1 MNDQTLKNANIM
13 IVDDAE
19 ANIAMLEGFLMLQGY
34 NNILTVSD
42 PRNVVPLVE
51 TFDPDLIFLDLL
63 MPHLTGFEVM
73 EKIREVYPPNRYLP
87 ILVLTA
93 DITDEAK
100 MNALSG
106 GAKDFLTKPLNLVE
120 VELRMKNLL
129 ETRFLYQQLENQ
141 NSILEEKVKARTF
154 ELVEKNRELEVAKD
168 KAETSDKLKT
178 AFLHSISHEVRTP
191 LNGIL
196 GFGELLT
203 DPEILEDD
211 KNAYLQLLKFSSD
224 RLIKTINDYLDM
236 AKLVSGSMN
245 VYPKQ
250 FSLTDLLEELS
261 FYYQNLC
268 IDKGLTLTFD
278 IPGVNDDTMLQTDR
292 EILYKLLSH
301 ILDNAVKFTPRGDIV
316 FDFTHKPGIIEF
328 SVKDTGIGIKDELR
342 TDIFNIFTQG
352 EMGNTRNYEGS
363 GLGLS
368 LAKRMA
374 DLLGGTLS
382 FESEH
387 GLGSTFRVTLPTG
400 MSATAGHDGRL
411 AGPKSRPAEK
421 PVILI
426 VEDENL
432 NYVYLEAIL
441 KRYASKVLLANN
453 GKLAVDLCHENP
465 DISLVFMD
473 IRMPEMDG
481 IDATRIIK
489 SFRKDLP
496 VIALTAYAIDNDE
509 RDAIEAGCDDY
520 LLKPYNH
527 AALKKMLLKYG
538 VINQ

>member
-1 MNDQTLKNANIM
+1 MLKEDLKNANIM

-19 ANIAMLEGFLMLQGY
+19 ANIAMLEGFLTVQGY
-34 NNILTVSD
+34 KNILTESD
-42 PRNVVPLVE
+42 PRKVVSLIG
-51 TFDPDLIFLDLL
+51 TYNPDLIFLDLL
-63 MPHLTGFEVM
+63 MPYLSGFEVM
-73 EKIREVYPPNRYLP
+73 EKIREVHPPNQYLP

-100 MNALSG
+100 LKALAG
-106 GAKDFLTKPLNLVE
+106 GAKDFLNKPLNLVE
-120 VELRMKNLL
+120 VELRMRNLL

-141 NSILEEKVKARTF
+141 NLLLEEKVKERTF
-154 ELVEKNRELEVAKD
+154 ELEIKNHELEVAKE
-168 KAETSDKLKT
+168 KAETSDRLKT

-196 GFGELLT
+196 GFGELLA
-203 DPEILEDD
+203 DPGIEQAD
-211 KNAYLQLLKFSSD
+211 KNDYMNLLKFSSD
-224 RLIKTINDYLDM
+224 RLLKTINDYLDM
-236 AKLVSGSMN
+236 AKLVSGNMN
-245 VYPKQ
+245 AHPRP
-250 FSLTDLLEELS
+250 FPLRELLDELNI
-261 FYYQNLC
+261 YYKNLS
-268 IDKGLTLTFD
+268 DNKGLTLLCN
-278 IPGVNDDTMLQTDR
+278 IPGIDDNTMLQTDR
-292 EILYKLLSH
+292 EILHKLLSH
-301 ILDNAVKFTPRGDIV
+301 LLDNAVKFTHEGEISVNFSTNPEY
-316 FDFTHKPGIIEF
+316 IEF
-328 SVKDTGIGIKDELR
+328 HIKDTGIGIKDELR
-342 TDIFNIFTQG
+342 NQIFNIFTQG

-368 LAKRMA
+368 LAKRMV
-374 DLLGGTLS
+374 DLLGGSLG
-382 FESEH
+382 FESEA
-387 GLGSTFRVTLPTG
+387 GAGSTFKVIIPTG
-400 MSATAGHDGRL
+400 MPANAGLQKHTSGLKPKTAD
-411 AGPKSRPAEK
+411 K

-432 NYVYLEAIL
+432 NYAYLEAIV
-441 KRYASKVLLANN
+441 KRYAKKVLLANN
-453 GKLAVDLCHENP
+453 GKVAVEMCHQNP

-527 AALKKMLLKYG
+527 AALKKMLIKYG
-538 VINQ
+538 VISQ